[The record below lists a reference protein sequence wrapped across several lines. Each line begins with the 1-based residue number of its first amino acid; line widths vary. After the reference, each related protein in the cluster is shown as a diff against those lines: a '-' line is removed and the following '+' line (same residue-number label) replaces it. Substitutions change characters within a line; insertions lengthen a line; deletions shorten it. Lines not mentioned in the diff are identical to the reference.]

1 VSGSSRDRRVA
12 GCDHETVAGSVGRAE
27 TLRWVVAHGSVGR
40 PLLEGI
46 DYWDDL
52 RDSTSQMETLFAIFA
67 NVLEFDDEGNPV
79 NEKDAERRAAV
90 WLYQYCTGRV
100 PEGEP
105 PLETWEVELY

>member
-27 TLRWVVAHGSVGR
+27 TLRWVVAHGSVGH

-90 WLYQYCTGRV
+90 WLYQYCTGRE